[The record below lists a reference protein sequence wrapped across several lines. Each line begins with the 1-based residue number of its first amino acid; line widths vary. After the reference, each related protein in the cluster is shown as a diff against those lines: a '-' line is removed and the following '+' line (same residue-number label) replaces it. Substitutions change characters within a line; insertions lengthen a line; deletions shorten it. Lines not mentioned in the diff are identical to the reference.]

1 MDPFTTAVIGWATN
15 QVGAAGVHGLR
26 RLLGDK
32 QRDSL
37 RKVVRVAIESAV
49 DELVTVGDRA
59 AARDAL
65 RAGSA
70 EVDAGG
76 KDLLDLRDAILRQVG
91 PALAALRQQGC
102 DLEPDRLVDVLT
114 AEIVLGIKA
123 DAARGGPLK
132 PLAELLWQE
141 RVAAALEIA
150 GTPRPVPRELPR
162 PVADFTGRAEEL
174 TALCGRLAAGAQA
187 LDAAR
192 GLDASI
198 ASAPVKAGEASG
210 ARSGWRGGSAG
221 TPSGTNRAVAICAVD
236 GMGGVGKS
244 ALAIQ
249 AANMYADSFPGG
261 QLYVNLQGATPGLSP
276 LDPLDALGHMLRA
289 LGCDPAAIPGQVD
302 EAAAR
307 FRSLAAGRR
316 LLILLDNAGNA
327 QQVRPLLPAGPGSAV
342 LITSRRPLVT
352 LEGVYALHLEVLPEQ
367 HALELLGQM
376 AGPERMAAQPQAA
389 VAVTRWCGCL
399 PLAIRI
405 AGARLTARPAWPIA
419 ALADLLADASRR
431 LDTLESLA
439 MGDMAVRRSFDISL
453 HALQVSPETAD
464 NAAAAAFGLLS
475 LADGSDIDVLAAA
488 AMLDQPERYARVLL
502 ERLVD
507 AQLLETPCP
516 GRYQFHDLLR
526 LYGRQFAA
534 ERHSEQDRL
543 TAVTRLITFYTAT
556 AWRSLLLFRPGDHR
570 LATADSRWT
579 GGGQVFSDVAQALEW
594 TELEHSNL
602 LAAVGQAA
610 SAAPAVPAELA
621 GQLTRALSACLD
633 RRGYWQDLRRAS
645 QVVLELA
652 QRGNDRVGQAYAHSD
667 LGFACRRLG
676 RYREATT
683 NLEAALSLFRE
694 LDDLPGQAYS
704 LGNLG
709 NVHSARG
716 HYQQAIDF
724 QKQSLGLWQGL
735 RDLLGQATSLLNL
748 GHAYRSIGR
757 YDAAITALEESL
769 GIWAQRSDRRGRA
782 TSLGILGT
790 AYRELGRLDQ
800 AVACHQESLSIAR
813 ELGDLRTEALS
824 LNDLGFVY
832 ARLDR
837 TQEAL
842 GSLRQSLLLSRQ
854 IGYSA
859 GQMRA
864 LRDLGDTL
872 LAAGDQRQAR
882 AAWQQALDIS
892 RTLETPDNDELISRL
907 GIPPPITGIPGER

>member
-15 QVGAAGVHGLR
+15 QVGAAGVQGLR
-26 RLLGDK
+26 RLLGDR

-49 DELVTVGDRA
+49 GELVAAGDRA
-59 AARDAL
+59 AVREAL

-70 EVDAGG
+70 EVAAGG
-76 KDLLDLRDAILRQVG
+76 KDLLDLREAILRQVG
-91 PALAALRQQGC
+91 PSLAALRHRGHE
-102 DLEPDRLVDVLT
+102 LEPGRLVDVLT
-114 AEIVLGIKA
+114 AEIVAGIKA

-150 GTPRPVPRELPR
+150 GAARPVPRELPR

-174 TALCGRLAAGAQA
+174 AVVCSHLADVTWTLDAAMGLDVSVALAAGK
-187 LDAAR
+187 
-192 GLDASI
+192 
-198 ASAPVKAGEASG
+198 APGTSG
-210 ARSGWRGGSAG
+210 AGVASRAGGPAG
-221 TPSGTNRAVAICAVD
+221 APFRRNRAAAICTVD

-249 AANMYADSFPGG
+249 AANMCADRFPDG
-261 QLYVNLQGATPGLSP
+261 QLYVNLQGATPGLS
-276 LDPLDALGHMLRA
+276 LLHPLDALGHMLRA

-316 LLILLDNAGNA
+316 LLIFLDNARSA
-327 QQVRPLLPAGPGSAV
+327 QQVRPLLPAGPGSAA

-352 LEGVYALHLEVLPEQ
+352 LDGAYALHLDVLSEQ
-367 HALELLGQM
+367 HALELLRQM
-376 AGPERMAAQPQAA
+376 VGPERMAAQPEAA
-389 VAVTRWCGCL
+389 AAVTRWCGRL

-405 AGARLTARPAWPIA
+405 AGARLAARPAWPIA
-419 ALADLLADASRR
+419 ALAELLADASRR
-431 LDTLESLA
+431 LEALESLA
-439 MGDMAVRRSFDISL
+439 MGDMAVRRSFDVSL
-453 HALQVSPETAD
+453 HALLDSPETAD

-475 LADGSDIDVLAAA
+475 LADGPDISIVAAA
-488 AMLDQPERYARVLL
+488 AILDRPECDAGVLL

-507 AQLLETPCP
+507 AQLLETPRP
-516 GRYQFHDLLR
+516 GRYHFHDLLR
-526 LYGRQFAA
+526 LYGRRFAA
-534 ERHSEQDRL
+534 ERYPERDRL
-543 TAVTRLITFYTAT
+543 AAVTRLVTFYAAT
-556 AWRSLLLFRPGDHR
+556 AWRSLVLFRPGDHR
-570 LATADSRWT
+570 LATAYPRWT

-594 TELEHSNL
+594 TELERRNL
-602 LAAVGQAA
+602 LAAVEQAA
-610 SAAPAVPAELA
+610 STAPAVPAELA
-621 GQLTRALSACLD
+621 GQLTRALSACFD

-652 QRGNDRVGQAYAHSD
+652 LRGTDRAGQAYAHGD

-676 RYREATT
+676 RYQEANTH
-683 NLEAALSLFRE
+683 LEAALSLFRE

-709 NVHSARG
+709 NVHSAQG
-716 HYQQAIDF
+716 DHQEAIDF
-724 QKQSLGLWQGL
+724 QKQSLTLWQAL

-748 GHAYRSIGR
+748 GHTYRSIGE
-757 YDAAITALEESL
+757 YDAAITALQQSL
-769 GIWAQRSDRRGRA
+769 VIWSQRSDRRGRA

-790 AYRELGRLDQ
+790 VYRELGRLDD
-800 AVACHQESLSIAR
+800 AIACHQESLSISR

-824 LNDLGFVY
+824 LNDLGSVQ
-832 ARLDR
+832 ARLGHA
-837 TQEAL
+837 QEAL
-842 GSLRQSLLLSRQ
+842 GWLRESLALSRQ

-859 GQMRA
+859 GQVRT

-872 LAAGDQRQAR
+872 LATGDHRQAR
-882 AAWQQALDIS
+882 AAWQEALDIS
-892 RTLETPDNDELISRL
+892 RTLETSDNGDLITRL
-907 GIPPPITGIPGER
+907 ASH